1 MGAGNINIGGTG
13 ALACFQNIYPD
24 PVAFLVIFGVVG
36 KSALMEMIPLALI
49 EVFLFVVNFT
59 PAVKV
64 QENTEVDKAMK

>member
-1 MGAGNINIGGTG
+1 VCVFLILGT
-13 ALACFQNIYPD
+13 
-24 PVAFLVIFGVVG
+24 FLVIFGVVG